1 MAISQTKYV
10 QITSGQ
16 GGAAAAA
23 RKELIG
29 RFFVNN
35 EKIPTGTVLEFES
48 AEAVA
53 GYFGGTSD
61 EAEAASLYFGYVN
74 KYQSRPGKI
83 SFYRND
89 TAGAK
94 PCIYGIKKPVLASL
108 KAITSGSMKISMG
121 GSEYSITGLDFSSA
135 TSFADIASAVQ
146 SAIRG
151 NTSGGTLWTAATAEY
166 SSTDNVFVFKG
177 GDIGDNA
184 ISSASAAQ
192 SGTDISGLMG
202 WDGASNP
209 IISQGTGTCTYT
221 ELLNA
226 SFGISNNFGSF
237 AVPDAELSTAEIAE
251 IAAWTHGKNCQAMYS
266 QLVEASNYAEV
277 QEAVKDYDGTALTLD
292 DGSGM
297 AQIMPMAIMAA
308 TDYERING
316 TVGYDFVQF
325 PGAVVSVDNDAEY
338 ETYTAKKINFYGQ
351 TQQSG
356 KGIAFYQ
363 HGYMQGSIEDMGV
376 YANEIWLKDAMA
388 TEYLNYMLAAPKWPA
403 NEEGRNVGAGLAAG
417 IIQEAKTNGTI
428 MAAKELT
435 NVQKAYISQLTGDP
449 DAWRDVYAEGFKF
462 SGSIKQ
468 KTENGALKYV
478 YVYLLIYSK
487 GDIIRKVE
495 GTQTLI

>member
-16 GGAAAAA
+16 GGGAAAA

-29 RFFVNN
+29 RFFVDNI
-35 EKIPTGTVLEFES
+35 KIPTDTVLEFES
-48 AEAVA
+48 ADSVS
-53 GYFGGTSD
+53 GYFGSASD
-61 EAEAASLYFGYVN
+61 EYKYAGSYFGYVN
-74 KYQSRPGKI
+74 KYQSMPGKI

-94 PCIYGIKKPVLASL
+94 ACIYGTKKPVLAAL
-108 KAITSGSMKISMG
+108 KAVTDGSMNISMG

-166 SSTDNVFVFKG
+166 SSADNVFIFQG
-177 GDIGDNA
+177 GDIGDIA
-184 ISSASAAQ
+184 ISSASAAE
-192 SGTDISGLMG
+192 SGTDISGLIG
-202 WDGASNP
+202 WNAASAP
-209 IISQGTGTCTYT
+209 IISQGKAACTYT

-237 AVPDAELSTAEIAE
+237 AVSGTLTTAEIAE

-266 QLVEASNYAEV
+266 QNVSRSNASEV
-277 QEAVKDYDGTALTLD
+277 YEAVKDYDGTALTLD
-292 DGSGM
+292 GTAGT
-297 AQIMPMAIMAA
+297 AFIIPMAIMAA
-308 TDYERING
+308 TDYERVNG

-325 PGAVVSVDNDAEY
+325 PGAEVTVTTDADY
-338 ETYTAKKINFYGQ
+338 ETFVSMRINFYGQ

-363 HGYMQGSIEDMGV
+363 HGYLQGSIEDMGA
-376 YANEIWLKDAMA
+376 YASEIWLKDAMA
-388 TEYLNYMLAAPKWPA
+388 TEFMNYMLAAPKWPA
-403 NEEGRNVGAGLAAG
+403 NEEGLNTGAGLAIG

-435 NVQKAYISQLTGDP
+435 NVQKAYIAQLAGEP
-449 DAWRDVYAEGFKF
+449 EAWRDVYSEGFRF
-462 SGSIKQ
+462 RGSISQ

-478 YVYLLIYSK
+478 YTYMLIYSK
-487 GDIIRKVE
+487 GDIVRKVE
-495 GTQTLI
+495 GAHTLI

>member
-16 GGAAAAA
+16 GGGAAAA

-35 EKIPTGTVLEFES
+35 EKIPTDTVLEFES

-53 GYFGGTSD
+53 GYFGGTSA

-74 KYQSRPGKI
+74 KYQSMPRKI

-94 PCIYGIKKPVLASL
+94 PSIYGTKKPVLAAL
-108 KAITSGSMKISMG
+108 KAVTDGSMNISMG

-135 TSFADIASAVQ
+135 ASFADIASAVQ

-166 SSTDNVFVFKG
+166 SSADNVFIFQG
-177 GDIGDNA
+177 GDIGDIA
-184 ISSASAAQ
+184 ISSASAAE
-192 SGTDISGLMG
+192 SGTDISGLVG
-202 WDGASNP
+202 WNTASVP
-209 IISQGTGTCTYT
+209 IISQGKAACTYT

-237 AVPDAELSTAEIAE
+237 AVPGTLTTAEITE

-266 QLVEASNYAEV
+266 QNVSRSNALEIH
-277 QEAVKDYDGTALTLD
+277 EAVKDYDGTALTL
-292 DGSGM
+292 SGTVGT
-297 AQIMPMAIMAA
+297 AFVIPMAIMAA
-308 TDYERING
+308 TDYERVNG

-325 PGAVVSVDNDAEY
+325 PGAEVTVTTDADY
-338 ETYTAKKINFYGQ
+338 ETFVSMRINFYGQ

-356 KGIAFYQ
+356 RNIAFYQ
-363 HGYMQGSIEDMGV
+363 HGYLQGSIEDMGA
-376 YANEIWLKDAMA
+376 YANEVWLKDAMA
-388 TEYLNYMLAAPKWPA
+388 TEFLNYLLAAPKWPA
-403 NEEGRNVGAGLAAG
+403 NEEGKNTGSALAAG
-417 IIQEAKTNGTI
+417 ITGEAKTNGTI

-435 NVQKAYISQLTGDP
+435 NVQKAYIAQLAGEP
-449 DAWRDVYAEGFKF
+449 EAWRDVYSEGFRF
-462 SGSIKQ
+462 RGSISQ
-468 KTENGALKYV
+468 KTENNVPKYI
-478 YVYLLIYSK
+478 YSYQLIYSK